1 MKILE
6 LFAGSRSVG
15 KAAEQLSMQVF
26 STDIKNFEKIDLP
39 KDIRKVKYSD
49 IPFIPDVIWAS
60 PPCTSFSILSCRYH
74 WIKNGITHIP
84 KTETA
89 KEGIA
94 IVRKTMRIIRHY
106 QKINPRL
113 IWYVENP
120 RGLLRKLSPM
130 KNIQLRHTVTY
141 CQYGHPYMKPT
152 DIWTNN
158 EAWKPKIM
166 CKNGMPCHKSCPR
179 GSSTGLLELKNSY
192 ERSKIPPVLCREV
205 LISAKQRLKYVN

>member
-15 KAAEQLSMQVF
+15 KTAESLSMQVF
-26 STDIKNFEKIDLP
+26 STEIKKFERIDLP
-39 KDIRKVKYSD
+39 KDIRKIKYAD

-74 WIKNGITHIP
+74 WIKEEDIFTP
-84 KTETA
+84 KTQTG
-89 KEGIA
+89 KDGIA
-94 IVRKTMRIIRHY
+94 LVRKTMRIIRYY
-106 QKINPRL
+106 QKLNPHL
-113 IWYVENP
+113 IWYIENP

-130 KNIQLRHTVTY
+130 KNILIRHTVTY
-141 CQYGHPYMKPT
+141 CQYGDRHMKPT

-158 EAWKPKIM
+158 PAWKPKMM

-192 ERSKIPPVLCREV
+192 ERSKIPPELCKEV
-205 LISAKQRLKYVN
+205 LIAARQYLKYVN